1 MKRLVIK
8 PTVNCTA
15 NCAGCVNRRALHK
28 SFSRN
33 TWLSLQQWKS
43 VLRQAADLGLEDLHI
58 SGGEPTLYPEL
69 MELIEEGKRLGF
81 RVRIN
86 SNGSLI
92 TEELA
97 ERLVGAGLDEVC
109 ISIYSHEPQVHNSIR
124 RSKNLWQKAT
134 RAVRIFAA
142 MRQQHPGFFLG
153 TMTIILKENYRS
165 LDKLLELH
173 HRLGS
178 QQMGFSYLEGDFSAS
193 YLMSEAEIREFRSR
207 VVPAMLR
214 YCSTLE
220 PDIRNRAGNR
230 VRSLYGKAV
239 GRDSDLAKGVFWHG
253 QRCSIPRTAG
263 LIMAN
268 GDVHPCNIVEY
279 THEPVMGNVRERVLS
294 EIWKSGQWDA
304 FRRDGHQQCAQCP
317 VNRYTAVP
325 LVLDGAD
332 TGALVSLFHSAAFT
346 PLRPAAERLLGAYRQ
361 LRGL

>member
-1 MKRLVIK
+1 
-8 PTVNCTA
+8 
-15 NCAGCVNRRALHK
+15 
-28 SFSRN
+28 
-33 TWLSLQQWKS
+33 LSLQQWKS
-43 VLRQAADLGLEDLHI
+43 VLRQAAELGLEDLHI
-58 SGGEPTLYPEL
+58 SGGEPTLFPEL
-69 MELIEEGKRLGF
+69 VELIEEGKRLGL

-86 SNGSLI
+86 TNGSLV
-92 TEELA
+92 TKELA

-134 RAVRIFAA
+134 RAVRLFAA
-142 MRQQHPGFFLG
+142 VRQEHPGFFLG

-173 HRLGS
+173 HQLGS
-178 QQMGFSYLEGDFSAS
+178 QQMGFSYLEGDFSAN
-193 YLMSEAEIREFRSR
+193 YLMGEADIREFRSR

-220 PDIRNRAGNR
+220 PGIRNRAANKIS
-230 VRSLYGKAV
+230 SLYGKAA
-239 GRDSDLAKGVFWHG
+239 GRDSDLAKGVFWRRHH
-253 QRCSIPRTAG
+253 CSVPRTAG

-279 THEPVMGNVRERVLS
+279 THEPVMGNVREHGLS
-294 EIWKSGQWDA
+294 EIWRSGEWDA
-304 FRRDGHQQCAQCP
+304 FRREGHERCVQCP

-325 LVLDGAD
+325 LMLDGAD
-332 TGALVSLFHSAAFT
+332 TGALVSLFHSTAFT
-346 PLRPAAERLLGAYRQ
+346 PLRPVAEQIYVAYQR